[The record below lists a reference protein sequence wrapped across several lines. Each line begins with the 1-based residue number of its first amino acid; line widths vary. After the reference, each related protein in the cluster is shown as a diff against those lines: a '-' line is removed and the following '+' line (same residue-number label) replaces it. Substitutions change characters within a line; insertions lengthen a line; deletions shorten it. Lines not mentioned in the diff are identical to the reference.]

1 MNVVIVDAVWLT
13 SMGDSG
19 EDSLR
24 LRGVFFWDDCWDYR
38 GVLVSQILR
47 DIDAM
52 ECLVTQ
58 GDRFFVVGGYE
69 CLFLMMICMRDGHR
83 RGDKCWI

>member
-1 MNVVIVDAVWLT
+1 MTQARIH
-13 SMGDSG
+13 SDSEG
-19 EDSLR
+19 C
-24 LRGVFFWDDCWDYR
+24 FFWDDCWDYR